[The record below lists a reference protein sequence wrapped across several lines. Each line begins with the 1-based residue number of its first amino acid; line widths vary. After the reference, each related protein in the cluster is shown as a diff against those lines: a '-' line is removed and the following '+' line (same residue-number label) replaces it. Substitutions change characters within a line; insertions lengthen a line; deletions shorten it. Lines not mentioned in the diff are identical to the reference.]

1 MEDDPNFNAGR
12 GAAITGPGHVETDA
26 SLMNGRDMSAGNVER
41 ACQPYNNTHGIFSTS
56 GSVASISGIKNPI
69 TAAQRVME
77 LTPHVQL
84 AGPSAAKWVET
95 WGVETAEEV
104 GECGRILKSN
114 VIQQTITRPKTNQ
127 ANKINSHKIL

>member
-26 SLMNGRDMSAGNVER
+26 SLMNGRDMSAGSVEKLV
-41 ACQPYNNTHGIFSTS
+41 NLTNSDGICFTA

-69 TAAQRVME
+69 TAAQKVME

-104 GECGRILKSN
+104 GEFLKSN